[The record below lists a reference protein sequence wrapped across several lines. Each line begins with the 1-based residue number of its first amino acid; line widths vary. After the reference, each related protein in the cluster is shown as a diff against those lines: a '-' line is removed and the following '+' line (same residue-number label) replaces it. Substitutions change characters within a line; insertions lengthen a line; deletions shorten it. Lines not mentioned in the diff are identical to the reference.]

1 MSEVERGRQLS
12 DHFQA
17 WELYTHG
24 AHGFKPRPIK
34 EEHIPK
40 YKDTLE
46 FAERLRGFM
55 NLIRYDRMGKDK
67 YTEQGMSVTSAYRHR
82 AYNRKVNSSDTSM
95 HTDPPPGVDSENW
108 PAPCAM
114 DLTPS
119 PIKGEGKWKYF
130 SYDEFYQMAELVD
143 QSFPER
149 PYRLGYYGKS
159 LFVHVD
165 CGYGHGG
172 KRWKGN

>member
-1 MSEVERGRQLS
+1 MEVERSRKLS
-12 DHFQA
+12 DHISA
-17 WELYTHG
+17 YELFTHG
-24 AHGFKPRPIK
+24 AHGFEERPIL

-40 YKDTLE
+40 YKDSLE

-55 NLIRYDRMGKDK
+55 NLIRYMRMGQDK
-67 YTEQGMSVTSAYRHR
+67 YIEQGIRVTSGYRHL
-82 AYNRKVNSSDTSM
+82 AYNLKVGSSDTSM
-95 HTDPPPGVDSENW
+95 HTDPKNDKLPFSL
-108 PAPCAM
+108 APCAL
-114 DLTPS
+114 DLAPY
-119 PIKGEGKWKYF
+119 PIKGEKEWSVF
-130 SYDEFYQMAELVD
+130 SYDEFWEMANIVD

-172 KRWKGN
+172 IRWIEN